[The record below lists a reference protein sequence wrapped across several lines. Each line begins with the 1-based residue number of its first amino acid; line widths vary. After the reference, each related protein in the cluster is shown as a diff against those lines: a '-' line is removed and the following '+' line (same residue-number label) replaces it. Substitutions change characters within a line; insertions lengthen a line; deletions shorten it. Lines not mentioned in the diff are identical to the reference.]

1 MATLGQRESERKGVK
16 CTSDDSNIF
25 FVVLEL
31 IGIIMLAVSTVCYI
45 ASAVKI
51 CKYIF

>member
-1 MATLGQRESERKGVK
+1 MESLDQREPERKGFK
-16 CTSDDSNIF
+16 CTSDDSNKF

-31 IGIIMLAVSTVCYI
+31 IGIVLLAVSTACYI

-51 CKYIF
+51 